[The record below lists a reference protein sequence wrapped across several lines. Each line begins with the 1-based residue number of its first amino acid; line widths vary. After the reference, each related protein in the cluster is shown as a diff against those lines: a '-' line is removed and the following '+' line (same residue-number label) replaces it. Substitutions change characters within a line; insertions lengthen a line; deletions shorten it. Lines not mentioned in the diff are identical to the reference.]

1 MTIILITLCIALI
14 CAIAYII
21 ILQGRNARLDAHIK
35 ASGNAE
41 NRFAELAA
49 RTLAANAES
58 LRRQST
64 NSLAEVLAPMKDNIE
79 SFRQTIADTY
89 TREARER
96 FALGDKVRELI
107 ELNRETRR
115 LTDALKG
122 NSRFQGD
129 WGETILSNILSSAG
143 LREGYEYHLQ
153 QSITDADG
161 RRLRPDVILTY
172 SPGHTIVIDSKVSV
186 QAYFDI
192 LNAPDDD
199 SRTRY
204 AKAHVASVKKH
215 IAELAS
221 KSYQQ
226 HTTGETFDYVLMFIP
241 HEGAYL
247 AAMDF
252 DHSLWETAMSAHV
265 LIVSPTH
272 LMAVVKLIEQMWR
285 QEKQNRNA
293 MTIAEEAGRLL
304 DKLTGFVADMQAV
317 DRALNNAHAAYNAAY
332 SKLSE
337 GPGNL
342 INRARK
348 LQNLGAKARK
358 PLPRETGD
366 FDD

>member
-1 MTIILITLCIALI
+1 
-14 CAIAYII
+14 
-21 ILQGRNARLDAHIK
+21 
-35 ASGNAE
+35 
-41 NRFAELAA
+41 
-49 RTLAANAES
+49 
-58 LRRQST
+58 
-64 NSLAEVLAPMKDNIE
+64 
-79 SFRQTIADTY
+79 FRQTIADTY

-107 ELNRETRR
+107 ELNHAIGSETRR

-192 LNAPDDD
+192 LNAADDD

-226 HTTGETFDYVLMFIP
+226 HTTGEAFDYVLMFIP
-241 HEGAYL
+241 HE
-247 AAMDF
+247 
-252 DHSLWETAMSAHV
+252 
-265 LIVSPTH
+265 
-272 LMAVVKLIEQMWR
+272 
-285 QEKQNRNA
+285 
-293 MTIAEEAGRLL
+293 
-304 DKLTGFVADMQAV
+304 
-317 DRALNNAHAAYNAAY
+317 
-332 SKLSE
+332 
-337 GPGNL
+337 
-342 INRARK
+342 
-348 LQNLGAKARK
+348 
-358 PLPRETGD
+358 
-366 FDD
+366 